1 MFSRRNLKACNLK
14 EEIPIGSA
22 TYSTL
27 DGKLVLATES
37 EHFGNRIGDS
47 GADQYGYSE

>member
-1 MFSRRNLKACNLK
+1 MVSHRNSIAGNLQ

-37 EHFGNRIGDS
+37 EHFGKRIG
-47 GADQYGYSE
+47 GAD